1 MFCFVIVFVYNHA
14 YHVVLLHYVR
24 NKYIYTASVLLR
36 CIFLLQQ
43 KLSTLQHTESNFLLC
58 PFSVTDVSIDVL
70 GLVLLYSIPLIRDAG
85 EIVRTAGYAETQV
98 SKMVDC
104 PSICI

>member
-1 MFCFVIVFVYNHA
+1 MLTDT
-14 YHVVLLHYVR
+14 LL
-24 NKYIYTASVLLR
+24 LLIR
-36 CIFLLQQ
+36 HICTTIFG
-43 KLSTLQHTESNFLLC
+43 LS
-58 PFSVTDVSIDVL
+58 FSVTDVSIDVL